1 MTLSGYLSEHWGI
14 LVLLLGMAI
23 VLHSDVHM
31 ERGMV
36 KRIAL
41 TNLLLFIYSVSCYVE
56 TYLGN
61 QTVYS
66 VLRSILSAVNYSLVT
81 FILVIIISI
90 MYPDNKKYLYIPAI
104 LNATLCFISIPT
116 KIVFY
121 ISEDNHFHRGT
132 LGYLTYFINALYLI
146 YLIYNLIRN
155 GKSSKEEPYMPLF
168 LSLTSVL
175 CLIMPLFFDNITMHW
190 FNITIAIN
198 VLLYY
203 VFLLQQF
210 TKRDQLTK
218 LLNRQSY
225 YSDAEKYMDNITAV
239 VAMDMDGLKTI
250 NDNEGHI
257 AGDIALKQLADCFT
271 KAAKQGQRIYRIGG
285 DEYAIMCIGSSE
297 TDVQSLIERIREEIA
312 KTAYTCSVGYAMK
325 SNDITIDKLY
335 QRADTNLYEEK
346 KQFYERSGKIRR
358 K

>member
-1 MTLSGYLSEHWGI
+1 
-14 LVLLLGMAI
+14 
-23 VLHSDVHM
+23 
-31 ERGMV
+31 
-36 KRIAL
+36 
-41 TNLLLFIYSVSCYVE
+41 
-56 TYLGN
+56 
-61 QTVYS
+61 
-66 VLRSILSAVNYSLVT
+66 
-81 FILVIIISI
+81 

-168 LSLTSVL
+168 LSLTSIL

-210 TKRDQLTK
+210 KKRDQLTK

-285 DEYAIMCIGSSE
+285 DEYAILCIGSSE
-297 TDVQSLIERIREEIA
+297 TDVQLLIERIREEIA
-312 KTAYTCSVGYAMK
+312 KTVYTCSVGYAMK

-346 KQFYERSGKIRR
+346 KQFYERLGKIRR